1 MLGLFLLIARAIHVT
16 GMSLHVTAVPSSQ
29 VVDGSP
35 IGISLEKEL
44 ANCMENEFN
53 KSMFSPE
60 VMKEMCQEIYNY
72 IADQLVLDLGNQW
85 GDLNLSHGY

>member
-1 MLGLFLLIARAIHVT
+1 MLLIARTIN
-16 GMSLHVTAVPSSQ
+16 VTAMPDRRIVE
-29 VVDGSP
+29 GSP

-44 ANCMENEFN
+44 ADCMTDEFN

-72 IADQLVLDLGNQW
+72 IADQIVLDLGNQW
-85 GDLNLSHGY
+85 GDLNLSHGF